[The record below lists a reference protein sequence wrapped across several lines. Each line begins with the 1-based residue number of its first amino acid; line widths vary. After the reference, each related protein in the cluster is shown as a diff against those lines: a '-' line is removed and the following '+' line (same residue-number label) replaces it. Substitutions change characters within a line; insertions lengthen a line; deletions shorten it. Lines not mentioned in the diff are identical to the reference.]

1 MIGKA
6 LCAVLIAG
14 VAISGASAQTR
25 ARGGY
30 KEPGVGTL
38 IGGRQTSAATRTA
51 GANGQ
56 TDQIAIQPSA
66 DTIALGRKTA
76 RCLARTESKRS
87 ARFVLAGM
95 DVPAQAVYGPI
106 QAMMENCLGKG
117 SDDAVGA
124 AQFSR
129 RSLQGLLAEA
139 LLVQG
144 PLLNLA
150 PLAVDQIVYSKD
162 LAAESDSNRVVDA
175 MATCL
180 AYTQPAKAEA
190 LVRTEFLSPAEKAA
204 FQDMMPALQGCLN
217 RDTTLQA
224 NKAGIRTATALALF
238 RRANEAAPAAASAE
252 KK

>member
-1 MIGKA
+1 MIRNA
-6 LCAVLIAG
+6 LLALLA
-14 VAISGASAQTR
+14 SGLAMSPASAQTKPK
-25 ARGGY
+25 GY
-30 KEPGVGTL
+30 QEPGIGTM

-51 GANGQ
+51 GANGA
-56 TDQIAIQPSA
+56 TDQVAIQPSA
-66 DTIALGRKTA
+66 DMIALGRKTA

-87 ARFVLAGM
+87 ARFVLAGI
-95 DVPAQAVYGPI
+95 DVSAQAAYGPI
-106 QAMMENCLGKG
+106 QGMMENCLGKG
-117 SDDAVGA
+117 TDDRIGA

-144 PLLNLA
+144 P
-150 PLAVDQIVYSKD
+150 PLGLQPVAVDQIAYPAD
-162 LAAESDSNRVVDA
+162 LAAESDDNRVVDA

-190 LVRTEFLSPAEKAA
+190 LVRTEFLSAAEKTA
-204 FQDMMPALQGCLN
+204 FQEMMPALQGCLN
-217 RDTTLQA
+217 RDVTLKA

-238 RRANEAAPAAASAE
+238 RRAAPATVATE